1 MTRDTMRILA
11 QDRLISNN
19 TRTTKLNNNDLII
32 GPTGAGKTRSYV
44 KPNLLQYALEGGC
57 SLIIADTKGS
67 LVEEVGP
74 LMAAHG
80 YKVINLD
87 FINLM
92 NNSVGYN
99 PLDFVSYDP
108 AQKGYSEQE
117 ILTISSALVPI
128 ETKRDPFWEQ
138 SAQIFLSAF
147 IGYALETLPPEEHT
161 LEAVVQLYRNLSQP
175 VRVEDRD
182 KSTAGAILFQAL
194 GEKRPDSAAWQN
206 YQMASK
212 IVPSEKTFAS
222 IEMFLTN
229 KLASLS
235 LRGAKRLYNL
245 EERINFQTLCREK
258 TAVFLTISDTDRSM
272 DKLVNLFY
280 TQALDQLVKTANTSP
295 GYRLPLPVR
304 LILDDFAANVTIP
317 DFDKTIAVIRS
328 REISVSLIIQDI
340 NQLYSLY
347 GVPRGNTI
355 INNCDSQLYLGGQDV
370 DTAQFISTK
379 ANKTK
384 DTILNM
390 PLDDAWLFVRGS
402 VPAQV
407 RKYDLTAHPLYGE
420 LPEAG
425 GTPPPLP
432 KAEEGKVGAGMN
444 VPVLVKRIKVVL
456 SGGPV
461 EDAEFSD
468 TLEAL
473 EKRIAEYTQEDEQEY
488 TPDMADPDSEEA
500 PEEEIPEDLRASMEE
515 GPWAPRWGELPK
527 LERGRHAWQI
537 KVQRS
542 KLTSLTNRLEQL
554 LSGRDTLV
562 LPLVSDQQ
570 GRYSEDAAWT
580 LVGRLYQGVGSC
592 TGTFLEDITARSF
605 YVSFLYCAVR
615 LCAICPPWVTGNTS
629 NSLGPQWKGFH
640 GSFDDILDMAQQAAS
655 QSEIDLYCKELY
667 DPLRLDNIFGYMDNL
682 YELFSGKSIKWTISE
697 AAKAAAKDQYAL
709 EEAATLYRL
718 AEQYSGD
725 PPPAGS
731 TADELYY
738 GNYLGADS
746 VRDKSD
752 RDRYERWE
760 REASARWDR
769 EAWAKTVEIPCKEE
783 FCMHY
788 RRLRLLLFRKNFQES
803 LFRIIECTL
812 DAVLLEEKAS
822 LFLKRDLFS
831 QVCAQLDSV
840 MASLKEQNTANN

>member
-32 GPTGAGKTRSYV
+32 GPTGAGKTRNYV

-355 INNCDSQLYLGGQDV
+355 INNCDSQLFLGGQDV

-379 ANKTK
+379 ADRTQNTV
-384 DTILNM
+384 LNL

-402 VPAQV
+402 APAQV
-407 RKYDLTAHPLYGE
+407 HKYDLTAHPLYAE

-432 KAEEGKVGAGMN
+432 KWGARVGPGAD
-444 VPVLVKRIKVVL
+444 VPTMVRRVELTHKGI
-456 SGGPV
+456 PV
-461 EDAEFSD
+461 EIVLLDPPAISRNRQEAAQMEETPQETTD
-468 TLEAL
+468 QAL
-473 EKRIAEYTQEDEQEY
+473 EELLHSLEGAPWEQWDQLPPLALSTHWKKRKALW
-488 TPDMADPDSEEA
+488 SRREELS
-500 PEEEIPEDLRASMEE
+500 DKSR
-515 GPWAPRWGELPK
+515 K
-527 LERGRHAWQI
+527 LERA
-537 KVQRS
+537 
-542 KLTSLTNRLEQL
+542 LC
-554 LSGRDTLV
+554 GRDTPV
-562 LPLVSDQQ
+562 LPWVLDQQ

-580 LVGRLYQGVGSC
+580 LVGRMCQAIPYSGPLLRVGP
-592 TGTFLEDITARSF
+592 FYTAF
-605 YVSFLYCAVR
+605 FYCAVR
-615 LCAICPPWVTGNTS
+615 LCTACP
-629 NSLGPQWKGFH
+629 LWKTAFQGMFE
-640 GSFDDILDMAQQAAS
+640 DIVEMARQA
-655 QSEIDLYCKELY
+655 ENVKEGDLIYNELY
-667 DPLRLDNIFGYMDNL
+667 DSDKLWSCGSFFWEMD
-682 YELFSGKSIKWTISE
+682 E
-697 AAKAAAKDQYAL
+697 
-709 EEAATLYRL
+709 LYRL
-718 AEQYSGD
+718 VSGQ
-725 PPPAGS
+725 
-731 TADELYY
+731 TI
-738 GNYLGADS
+738 
-746 VRDKSD
+746 KHTISD
-752 RDRYERWE
+752 MAR
-760 REASARWDR
+760 READNRRLALEVEDPEAFYYEYQPEFSDPRTIYTPEELEENPELETEFYAQQRAAQEAEKEKAAQEEQARQD
-769 EAWAKTVEIPCKEE
+769 WAKTFAAKER
-783 FCMHY
+783 FCQQY
-788 RRLRLLLFRKNFQES
+788 EVLRRLLFRSRNQDGLAEVTERSVILLLAELKVSS
-803 LFRIIECTL
+803 LL
-812 DAVLLEEKAS
+812 DEEA
-822 LFLKRDLFS
+822 FS
-831 QVCAQLDSV
+831 RVCAQMDSAA
-840 MASLKEQNTANN
+840 ASLKEQGAVSG

>member
-1 MTRDTMRILA
+1 MTQDTMRILA

-32 GPTGAGKTRSYV
+32 GPTGAGKTRNYV

-74 LMAAHG
+74 VMAAHG

-175 VRVEDRD
+175 VCAES
-182 KSTAGAILFQAL
+182 KSTAGTILFQAL
-194 GEKRPDSAAWQN
+194 GGKRPDSAAWQN

-317 DFDKTIAVIRS
+317 DFDKTIAIIRS

>member
-1 MTRDTMRILA
+1 MTQDTMRILA

-32 GPTGAGKTRSYV
+32 GPTGAGKTRNYV

-74 LMAAHG
+74 VMAAHG

-175 VRVEDRD
+175 VCAES
-182 KSTAGAILFQAL
+182 KSTAGTILFQAL
-194 GEKRPDSAAWQN
+194 GGKRPDSAAWQN

-245 EERINFQTLCREK
+245 EERINFQSLCREK
-258 TAVFLTISDTDRSM
+258 TALFLTISDTDRSM

-280 TQALDQLVKTANTSP
+280 TQALDQLVKIANASP

-347 GVPRGNTI
+347 GGDRGRTI

-370 DTAQFISTK
+370 DTARFIGIK
-379 ANKTK
+379 ADRTQKTVL
-384 DTILNM
+384 DL

-402 VPAQV
+402 APAQV
-407 RKYDLTAHPLYGE
+407 RKYDLAAHPLYAE

-432 KAEEGKVGAGMN
+432 KAGDGKVGAGMN
-444 VPVLVKRIKVVL
+444 IPVLVKRIKAVL
-456 SGGPV
+456 LGGPV
-461 EDAEFSD
+461 EDAEYSD

-473 EKRIAEYTQEDEQEY
+473 EKRIAEYTQQEY
-488 TPDMADPDSEEA
+488 TQDIPDMVA
-500 PEEEIPEDLRASMEE
+500 PEEEIPEELRASMED

-527 LERGRHAWQI
+527 LGPGRHAWKI
-537 KVQRS
+537 GVQRNT
-542 KLTSLTNRLEQL
+542 LTDLANQLERL
-554 LSGRDTLV
+554 LSGRDTLI

-570 GRYSEDAAWT
+570 GQYSEDAAWT
-580 LVGRLYQGVGSC
+580 LVGRLYQAVESC
-592 TGTFLEDITARSF
+592 TGDFLQDIMARSL

-615 LCAICPPWVTGNTS
+615 LCAICPPWAKAAKS
-629 NSLGPQWKGFH
+629 YQLGIPKWKQLQ
-640 GSFDDILDMAQQAAS
+640 GSFDDILDMARQAAS

-667 DPLRLDNIFGYMDNL
+667 APLELDSFFASMDGL
-682 YELFSGKSIKWTISE
+682 YEVFSGKSIKWTISE
-697 AAKAAAKDQYAL
+697 AAKNAAKDQHAL
-709 EEAATLYRL
+709 EEVAMLYKL
-718 AEQYSGD
+718 AEQYGD
-725 PPPAGS
+725 KLPAGY
-731 TADELYY
+731 TANDFYY
-738 GNYLGADS
+738 GNYPAKDYVNERAGVDL
-746 VRDKSD
+746 
-752 RDRYERWE
+752 YEKE
-760 REASARWDR
+760 EKEKTARLER
-769 EAWAKTVEIPCKEE
+769 EAWARTVEIPCKEE

>member
-32 GPTGAGKTRSYV
+32 GPTGAGKTRNYV

-74 LMAAHG
+74 VMAAHG

-175 VRVEDRD
+175 VCAES
-182 KSTAGAILFQAL
+182 KSTAGTILFQAL
-194 GEKRPDSAAWQN
+194 GGKRPDSAAWQN

-245 EERINFQTLCREK
+245 EERINFQSLCREK
-258 TAVFLTISDTDRSM
+258 TALFLTISDTDRSM

-280 TQALDQLVKTANTSP
+280 TQALDQLVKIANASP

-347 GVPRGNTI
+347 GGDRGRTI

-370 DTAQFISTK
+370 DTARFIGIK
-379 ANKTK
+379 ADRTQKTVL
-384 DTILNM
+384 DL

-402 VPAQV
+402 APAQV
-407 RKYDLTAHPLYGE
+407 RKYDLAAHPLYAE

-432 KAEEGKVGAGMN
+432 KAGDGKVGAGMN
-444 VPVLVKRIKVVL
+444 IPVLVKRIKAVL
-456 SGGPV
+456 LGGPV
-461 EDAEFSD
+461 EDAEYSD

-473 EKRIAEYTQEDEQEY
+473 EKRIAEYTQQEY
-488 TPDMADPDSEEA
+488 TQDIPDMVA
-500 PEEEIPEDLRASMEE
+500 PEEEIPEELRASMED

-527 LERGRHAWQI
+527 LGPGRHAWKI
-537 KVQRS
+537 GVQRNT
-542 KLTSLTNRLEQL
+542 LTDLANQLERL
-554 LSGRDTLV
+554 LSGRDTLI

-570 GRYSEDAAWT
+570 GQYSEDAAWT
-580 LVGRLYQGVGSC
+580 LVGRLYQAVESC
-592 TGTFLEDITARSF
+592 TGDFLQDIMARSL

-615 LCAICPPWVTGNTS
+615 LCAICPPWAKAAKS
-629 NSLGPQWKGFH
+629 YQLGIPKWKQLQ
-640 GSFDDILDMAQQAAS
+640 GSFDDILDMARQAAS

-667 DPLRLDNIFGYMDNL
+667 APLELDSFFASMDGL
-682 YELFSGKSIKWTISE
+682 YEVFSGKSIKWTISE
-697 AAKAAAKDQYAL
+697 AAKNAAKDQHAL
-709 EEAATLYRL
+709 EEVAMLYKL
-718 AEQYSGD
+718 AEQYGD
-725 PPPAGS
+725 KLPAGY
-731 TADELYY
+731 TANDFYY
-738 GNYLGADS
+738 GNYPAKDYVNERAGVDL
-746 VRDKSD
+746 
-752 RDRYERWE
+752 YEKE
-760 REASARWDR
+760 EKEKTARLER
-769 EAWAKTVEIPCKEE
+769 EAWARTVEIPCKEE

>member
-1 MTRDTMRILA
+1 MTQDTMRILA

-32 GPTGAGKTRSYV
+32 GPTGAGKTRNYV

-175 VRVEDRD
+175 VCAES
-182 KSTAGAILFQAL
+182 KSTAGTILFQAL
-194 GEKRPDSAAWQN
+194 GGKRPDSAAWQN

-317 DFDKTIAVIRS
+317 DFDKTIAIIRS

>member
-32 GPTGAGKTRSYV
+32 GPTGAGKTRNYV

-74 LMAAHG
+74 VMAAHG

-99 PLDFVSYDP
+99 PLDFVSCDP

-175 VRVEDRD
+175 VCAES
-182 KSTAGAILFQAL
+182 KSTAGTILFQAL
-194 GEKRPDSAAWQN
+194 GGKRPDSAAWQN

-317 DFDKTIAVIRS
+317 DFDKTIAIIRS

-432 KAEEGKVGAGMN
+432 KAEEGKVGATG
-444 VPVLVKRIKVVL
+444 
-456 SGGPV
+456 
-461 EDAEFSD
+461 FS
-468 TLEAL
+468 E
-473 EKRIAEYTQEDEQEY
+473 
-488 TPDMADPDSEEA
+488 
-500 PEEEIPEDLRASMEE
+500 
-515 GPWAPRWGELPK
+515 
-527 LERGRHAWQI
+527 
-537 KVQRS
+537 
-542 KLTSLTNRLEQL
+542 
-554 LSGRDTLV
+554 
-562 LPLVSDQQ
+562 
-570 GRYSEDAAWT
+570 
-580 LVGRLYQGVGSC
+580 
-592 TGTFLEDITARSF
+592 
-605 YVSFLYCAVR
+605 
-615 LCAICPPWVTGNTS
+615 
-629 NSLGPQWKGFH
+629 
-640 GSFDDILDMAQQAAS
+640 S
-655 QSEIDLYCKELY
+655 Q
-667 DPLRLDNIFGYMDNL
+667 
-682 YELFSGKSIKWTISE
+682 
-697 AAKAAAKDQYAL
+697 
-709 EEAATLYRL
+709 
-718 AEQYSGD
+718 
-725 PPPAGS
+725 
-731 TADELYY
+731 
-738 GNYLGADS
+738 
-746 VRDKSD
+746 
-752 RDRYERWE
+752 
-760 REASARWDR
+760 
-769 EAWAKTVEIPCKEE
+769 
-783 FCMHY
+783 
-788 RRLRLLLFRKNFQES
+788 
-803 LFRIIECTL
+803 
-812 DAVLLEEKAS
+812 
-822 LFLKRDLFS
+822 
-831 QVCAQLDSV
+831 
-840 MASLKEQNTANN
+840 

>member
-32 GPTGAGKTRSYV
+32 GPTGAGKTRNYV

-74 LMAAHG
+74 VMAAHG

-175 VRVEDRD
+175 VCAES
-182 KSTAGAILFQAL
+182 KSTAGTILFQAL
-194 GEKRPDSAAWQN
+194 GGKRPDSAAWQN

>member
-32 GPTGAGKTRSYV
+32 GPTGAGKTRNYV

-74 LMAAHG
+74 VMAAHG

-175 VRVEDRD
+175 VCAES
-182 KSTAGAILFQAL
+182 KSTAGTILFQAL
-194 GEKRPDSAAWQN
+194 GGKRPDSAAWQN

-527 LERGRHAWQI
+527 LERGRHAWE
-537 KVQRS
+537 VEVPRS
-542 KLTSLTNRLEQL
+542 QLTSLTNRLEQV

>member
-74 LMAAHG
+74 VMAAHG

-175 VRVEDRD
+175 VCAES
-182 KSTAGAILFQAL
+182 KSTAGTILFQAL
-194 GEKRPDSAAWQN
+194 GGKRPDSAAWQN

-444 VPVLVKRIKVVL
+444 VPVLAKRIKVVL

-527 LERGRHAWQI
+527 LERGRHAWKI
-537 KVQRS
+537 EVQRS
-542 KLTSLTNRLEQL
+542 KLTSLTNRLEQV

-580 LVGRLYQGVGSC
+580 LVGRLYQAVESC
-592 TGTFLEDITARSF
+592 TGDFLQDIMARSF

-615 LCAICPPWVTGNTS
+615 LCAICPPWVKGNTS

-738 GNYLGADS
+738 GNYLGADY

-752 RDRYERWE
+752 RDRYERRE
-760 REASARWDR
+760 REAIARWER

-803 LFRIIECTL
+803 LFRIIERTL
-812 DAVLLEEKAS
+812 DTVLLEEKAS
-822 LFLKRDLFS
+822 LFLKWDLFS

>member
-1 MTRDTMRILA
+1 MTQDTMRILA

-32 GPTGAGKTRSYV
+32 GPTGAGKTRNYV

-74 LMAAHG
+74 VMAAHG

-175 VRVEDRD
+175 VCAES
-182 KSTAGAILFQAL
+182 KSTAGTILFQAL
-194 GEKRPDSAAWQN
+194 GGKRPDSAAWQN

-317 DFDKTIAVIRS
+317 NFDKTIAVIRS

-527 LERGRHAWQI
+527 LERGRHAWKI
-537 KVQRS
+537 EVQRS

-615 LCAICPPWVTGNTS
+615 LCAICPPWVKGNTS

-760 REASARWDR
+760 REASARWER

-803 LFRIIECTL
+803 LFRIIEATL

-840 MASLKEQNTANN
+840 MASLKEQNTAND

>member
-32 GPTGAGKTRSYV
+32 GPTGAGKTRNYV

-488 TPDMADPDSEEA
+488 TPDMADPESEEA

-527 LERGRHAWQI
+527 LERGRHAWKI
-537 KVQRS
+537 GVQRS
-542 KLTSLTNRLEQL
+542 QLTSLTNRLEQV

>member
-1 MTRDTMRILA
+1 MTQDTMRILA

-32 GPTGAGKTRSYV
+32 GPTGAGKTRNYV

-74 LMAAHG
+74 VMAAHG

-175 VRVEDRD
+175 VCAES
-182 KSTAGAILFQAL
+182 KSTAGTILFQAL
-194 GEKRPDSAAWQN
+194 GGKRPDSAAWQN

-655 QSEIDLYCKELY
+655 QSEIDLYYKELY

>member
-32 GPTGAGKTRSYV
+32 GPTGAGKTRNYV

>member
-32 GPTGAGKTRSYV
+32 GPTGAGKTRNYV

-379 ANKTK
+379 ADRTQNTV
-384 DTILNM
+384 LNL

-402 VPAQV
+402 APAQV
-407 RKYDLTAHPLYGE
+407 HKYDLTAHPLYAE

-432 KAEEGKVGAGMN
+432 KWGARVGPGAD
-444 VPVLVKRIKVVL
+444 VPTMVRRVELTHKGI
-456 SGGPV
+456 PV
-461 EDAEFSD
+461 EIVLLDPPAISRNRQEAAQMEETPQETTD
-468 TLEAL
+468 QAL
-473 EKRIAEYTQEDEQEY
+473 EELLHSLEGAPWEQWDQLPPLALSTHWKKRKALW
-488 TPDMADPDSEEA
+488 SRREELS
-500 PEEEIPEDLRASMEE
+500 DKSR
-515 GPWAPRWGELPK
+515 K
-527 LERGRHAWQI
+527 LERA
-537 KVQRS
+537 
-542 KLTSLTNRLEQL
+542 LC
-554 LSGRDTLV
+554 GRDTPV
-562 LPLVSDQQ
+562 LPWVLDQQ

-580 LVGRLYQGVGSC
+580 LVGRMCQAIPYSGPLLRVGP
-592 TGTFLEDITARSF
+592 FYTAF
-605 YVSFLYCAVR
+605 FYCAVR
-615 LCAICPPWVTGNTS
+615 LCTACP
-629 NSLGPQWKGFH
+629 LWKTAFQGMFE
-640 GSFDDILDMAQQAAS
+640 DIVEMARQA
-655 QSEIDLYCKELY
+655 ENVKEGDLIYNELY
-667 DPLRLDNIFGYMDNL
+667 DSDKLWSCGSFFWEMD
-682 YELFSGKSIKWTISE
+682 E
-697 AAKAAAKDQYAL
+697 
-709 EEAATLYRL
+709 LYRL
-718 AEQYSGD
+718 VSGQ
-725 PPPAGS
+725 
-731 TADELYY
+731 TI
-738 GNYLGADS
+738 
-746 VRDKSD
+746 KHTISD
-752 RDRYERWE
+752 MAR
-760 REASARWDR
+760 READNRRLALEVEDPEAFYYEYQPEFSDPRTIYTPEELEENPELETEFYAQQRAAQEAEKEKAAQEEQARQD
-769 EAWAKTVEIPCKEE
+769 WAKTFAAKER
-783 FCMHY
+783 FCQQY
-788 RRLRLLLFRKNFQES
+788 EVLRRLLFRSRNQDGLAEVTERSVILLLAELKVSS
-803 LFRIIECTL
+803 LL
-812 DAVLLEEKAS
+812 DEEA
-822 LFLKRDLFS
+822 FS
-831 QVCAQLDSV
+831 RVCAQMDSAA
-840 MASLKEQNTANN
+840 ASLKEQGAVSG

>member
-1 MTRDTMRILA
+1 MTQDTMRILA

-32 GPTGAGKTRSYV
+32 GPTGAGKTRNYV

-74 LMAAHG
+74 VMAAHG

-175 VRVEDRD
+175 VCAES
-182 KSTAGAILFQAL
+182 KSTAGTILFQAL
-194 GEKRPDSAAWQN
+194 GGKRPDSAAWQN

-317 DFDKTIAVIRS
+317 DFDKPIAVIRS

-527 LERGRHAWQI
+527 LERGRHAWKI
-537 KVQRS
+537 GVQRS
-542 KLTSLTNRLEQL
+542 QLTSLTNRLEQV

-580 LVGRLYQGVGSC
+580 LVGRLYQAVESC
-592 TGTFLEDITARSF
+592 TGTFLKDITARSF

-615 LCAICPPWVTGNTS
+615 LCAICPPWAKAAKS
-629 NSLGPQWKGFH
+629 YQLGIPKWKQLQ
-640 GSFDDILDMAQQAAS
+640 GSFDDILDMARQAAA
-655 QSEIDLYCKELY
+655 QSESGLYCKELY
-667 DPLRLDNIFGYMDNL
+667 NPLELDSFFASMDGL
-682 YELFSGKSIKWTISE
+682 YEVFSGKSIKWTISE
-697 AAKAAAKDQYAL
+697 AAKNAAKDQHAL
-709 EEAATLYRL
+709 EEVAMLYEL
-718 AEQYSGD
+718 AEQYGD
-725 PPPAGS
+725 KLPAGY
-731 TADELYY
+731 TANDFYY
-738 GNYLGADS
+738 GNYPA
-746 VRDKSD
+746 RDYVND
-752 RDRYERWE
+752 RAGVALYEKDEKEATARWE
-760 REASARWDR
+760 R

-803 LFRIIECTL
+803 LFRIIERTL

>member
-1 MTRDTMRILA
+1 MTQDTMRILA

-32 GPTGAGKTRSYV
+32 GPTGAGKTRNYV

-74 LMAAHG
+74 VMAAHG

-175 VRVEDRD
+175 VCAES
-182 KSTAGAILFQAL
+182 KSTAGTILFQAL
-194 GEKRPDSAAWQN
+194 GGKRPDSAAWQN

>member
-1 MTRDTMRILA
+1 MPQDTLRILA

-19 TRTTKLNNNDLII
+19 TWTTKINNNDLII

-44 KPNLLQYALEGGC
+44 KPNLLQYALEGGS

-67 LVEEVGP
+67 LVKEVGP
-74 LMAAHG
+74 VMAAHG
-80 YKVINLD
+80 YRIINLD
-87 FINLM
+87 FIDLM
-92 NNSVGYN
+92 NNAVGYN

-108 AQKGYSEQE
+108 AQQGYSEQE

-128 ETKRDPFWEQ
+128 ESKNDPFWEQ
-138 SAQIFLSAF
+138 SAQIFLTAF
-147 IGYALETLPPEEHT
+147 IGYVLETLPPEEHT
-161 LEAVVQLYRNLSQP
+161 LEAVVQLYRNLNRT
-175 VRVEDRD
+175 VRNEDGD

-194 GEKRPDSAAWQN
+194 EKKMPDSAAWQN

-212 IVPSEKTFAS
+212 VSESERTYAS
-222 IEMFLTN
+222 IEMFLTKN
-229 KLASLS
+229 LAPLS
-235 LRGAKRLYNL
+235 LRGARRLYNL
-245 EERINFQTLCREK
+245 EERVDFQSLCREK
-258 TAVFLTISDTDRSM
+258 TALFLTISDTDRSM

-280 TQALDQLVKTANTSP
+280 TQALDQLVKIANASP

-304 LILDDFAANVTIP
+304 LILDDFAANVVIP

-347 GVPRGNTI
+347 GGDRGRTI

-370 DTAQFISTK
+370 DTAKFIGTK
-379 ANKTK
+379 ADRTQKTVL
-384 DTILNM
+384 DL

-402 VPAQV
+402 APAQV
-407 RKYDLTAHPLYGE
+407 QKYGLTAHPLYGE

-432 KAEEGKVGAGMN
+432 KAEDGKIGAGMN
-444 VPVLVKRIKVVL
+444 VPVLTKRIKTVL

-461 EDAEFSD
+461 EDEEFSD

-473 EKRIAEYTQEDEQEY
+473 AGRITEFAEEDELEVIPEPAA
-488 TPDMADPDSEEA
+488 PDGEEEEL
-500 PEEEIPEDLRASMEE
+500 PEELRASMED
-515 GPWAPRWGELPK
+515 GPWAPRWGKLPA
-527 LERGRHAWQI
+527 LGPGSHAWKI
-537 KVQRS
+537 EVRRS
-542 KLTSLTNRLEQL
+542 KLTGLANQLEQL

-570 GRYSEDAAWT
+570 GQYSEDAAWT
-580 LVGRLYQGVGSC
+580 LVGRLYQAVESC
-592 TGTFLEDITARSF
+592 TGDFLQDVMARSF

-615 LCAICPPWVTGNTS
+615 LCAICPPWA
-629 NSLGPQWKGFH
+629 KGSGTFN
-640 GSFDDILDMAQQAAS
+640 DILNMARQAAA
-655 QSEIDLYCKELY
+655 QSESGLYCKELY
-667 DPLRLDNIFGYMDNL
+667 NPLELDSFFASMDGL
-682 YELFSGKSIKWTISE
+682 YEVFSGKSIKWTISE
-697 AAKAAAKDQYAL
+697 AARNAAKDQHAL
-709 EEAATLYRL
+709 EEVAMLYKL
-718 AEQYSGD
+718 AEQYGD
-725 PPPAGS
+725 KLPAGY
-731 TADELYY
+731 TANDFYY
-738 GNYLGADS
+738 GNYPA
-746 VRDKSD
+746 RDYVND
-752 RDRYERWE
+752 RAGVDLYEKEEKEATARWE
-760 REASARWDR
+760 R

-803 LFRIIECTL
+803 LFRIIERTL

>member
-74 LMAAHG
+74 VMAAHG

-161 LEAVVQLYRNLSQP
+161 LEAVVQLYRNLSRP
-175 VRVEDRD
+175 VCAES
-182 KSTAGAILFQAL
+182 KSTAGTILFQAL
-194 GEKRPDSAAWQN
+194 GGKRPDSAAWQN

-280 TQALDQLVKTANTSP
+280 TQALDQLVKIANASP

-347 GVPRGNTI
+347 GGDRGRTI

-370 DTAQFISTK
+370 DTARFIGIK
-379 ANKTK
+379 ADRTQKTVL
-384 DTILNM
+384 DL

-402 VPAQV
+402 APAQV
-407 RKYDLTAHPLYGE
+407 RKYDLAAHPLYAE

-432 KAEEGKVGAGMN
+432 KAGDGKVGAGMN
-444 VPVLVKRIKVVL
+444 IPVLVKRIKAVL
-456 SGGPV
+456 LGGPV
-461 EDAEFSD
+461 EDAEYSD

-473 EKRIAEYTQEDEQEY
+473 EKRIAEYTQQEY
-488 TPDMADPDSEEA
+488 TQDIPDMVA
-500 PEEEIPEDLRASMEE
+500 PEEEIPEELRASMED

-527 LERGRHAWQI
+527 LGPGRHAWKI
-537 KVQRS
+537 GVQRNT
-542 KLTSLTNRLEQL
+542 LTDLANQLERL
-554 LSGRDTLV
+554 LSGRDTLI

-570 GRYSEDAAWT
+570 GQYSEDAAWT
-580 LVGRLYQGVGSC
+580 LVGRLYQAVESC
-592 TGTFLEDITARSF
+592 TGDFLQDIMARSL

-615 LCAICPPWVTGNTS
+615 LCAICPPWAKAAKS
-629 NSLGPQWKGFH
+629 YQLGIPKWKQLQ
-640 GSFDDILDMAQQAAS
+640 GSFDDILDMARQAAS

-667 DPLRLDNIFGYMDNL
+667 APLELDSFFASMDGL
-682 YELFSGKSIKWTISE
+682 YEVFSGKSIKWTISE
-697 AAKAAAKDQYAL
+697 AAKNAAKDQHAL
-709 EEAATLYRL
+709 EEVAMLYKL
-718 AEQYSGD
+718 AEQYGD
-725 PPPAGS
+725 KLPAGY
-731 TADELYY
+731 TANDFYY
-738 GNYLGADS
+738 GNYPAKDYVNERAGVDL
-746 VRDKSD
+746 
-752 RDRYERWE
+752 YEKE
-760 REASARWDR
+760 EKEKTARLER
-769 EAWAKTVEIPCKEE
+769 EAWARTVEIPCKEE

-803 LFRIIECTL
+803 LFRIVQTTL
-812 DAVLLEEKAS
+812 DSVLLEEKAS
-822 LFLKRDLFS
+822 RFLKRDLFS
-831 QVCAQLDSV
+831 QVCAQLNSAMD
-840 MASLKEQNTANN
+840 SLKEQNAAND

>member
-32 GPTGAGKTRSYV
+32 GPTGAGKTRNYV

-74 LMAAHG
+74 VMAAHG

-161 LEAVVQLYRNLSQP
+161 LEAVVQLYRNLSRP
-175 VRVEDRD
+175 VCAES
-182 KSTAGAILFQAL
+182 KSTAGTILFQAL
-194 GEKRPDSAAWQN
+194 GGKRPDSAAWQN

-280 TQALDQLVKTANTSP
+280 TQALDQLVKIANASP

-347 GVPRGNTI
+347 GGDRGRTI

-370 DTAQFISTK
+370 DTARFIGIK
-379 ANKTK
+379 ADRTQKTVL
-384 DTILNM
+384 DL

-402 VPAQV
+402 APAQV
-407 RKYDLTAHPLYGE
+407 RKYDLAAHPLYAE

-432 KAEEGKVGAGMN
+432 KAGDGKVGAGMN
-444 VPVLVKRIKVVL
+444 IPVLVKRIKAVL
-456 SGGPV
+456 LGGPV
-461 EDAEFSD
+461 EDAEYSD

-473 EKRIAEYTQEDEQEY
+473 EKRIAEYTQQEY
-488 TPDMADPDSEEA
+488 TQDIPDMVA
-500 PEEEIPEDLRASMEE
+500 PEEEIPEELRASMED

-527 LERGRHAWQI
+527 LGPGRHAWKI
-537 KVQRS
+537 GVQRNT
-542 KLTSLTNRLEQL
+542 LTDLANQLERL
-554 LSGRDTLV
+554 LSGRDTLI

-570 GRYSEDAAWT
+570 GQYSEDAAWT
-580 LVGRLYQGVGSC
+580 LVGRLYQAVESC
-592 TGTFLEDITARSF
+592 TGDFLQDIMARSL

-615 LCAICPPWVTGNTS
+615 LCAICPPWAKAAKS
-629 NSLGPQWKGFH
+629 YQLGIPKWKQLQ
-640 GSFDDILDMAQQAAS
+640 GSFDDILDMARQAAS

-667 DPLRLDNIFGYMDNL
+667 APLELDSFFASMDGL
-682 YELFSGKSIKWTISE
+682 YEVFSGKSIKWTISE
-697 AAKAAAKDQYAL
+697 AAKNAAKDQHAL
-709 EEAATLYRL
+709 EEVAMLYKL
-718 AEQYSGD
+718 AEQYGD
-725 PPPAGS
+725 KLPAGY
-731 TADELYY
+731 TANDFYY
-738 GNYLGADS
+738 GNYPAKDYVNERAGVDL
-746 VRDKSD
+746 
-752 RDRYERWE
+752 YEKE
-760 REASARWDR
+760 EKEKTARLER
-769 EAWAKTVEIPCKEE
+769 EAWARTVEIPCKEE

>member
-74 LMAAHG
+74 VMAAHG

-175 VRVEDRD
+175 VCAES
-182 KSTAGAILFQAL
+182 KSTAGTILFQAL
-194 GEKRPDSAAWQN
+194 GGKRPDSAAWQN

>member
-1 MTRDTMRILA
+1 MTQDTMRILA

-32 GPTGAGKTRSYV
+32 GPTGAGKTRNYV

-74 LMAAHG
+74 VMAAHG

-175 VRVEDRD
+175 VCAES
-182 KSTAGAILFQAL
+182 KSTAGTILFQAL
-194 GEKRPDSAAWQN
+194 GGKRPDSAAWQN

-347 GVPRGNTI
+347 GDHRGRSI

-370 DTAQFISTK
+370 DTAQFIGTK
-379 ANKTK
+379 ADRTQNTV
-384 DTILNM
+384 LNL

-402 VPAQV
+402 APAQV
-407 RKYDLTAHPLYGE
+407 HKYDLTAHPLYAE

-432 KAEEGKVGAGMN
+432 KWGARVGPGAD
-444 VPVLVKRIKVVL
+444 VPTMVRRVELTHKGI
-456 SGGPV
+456 PV
-461 EDAEFSD
+461 EIVLLDPPAISRNRQEAAQMEETPQETTD
-468 TLEAL
+468 QAL
-473 EKRIAEYTQEDEQEY
+473 EELLHSLEGAPWEQWDQLPPLALSTHWKKRKALW
-488 TPDMADPDSEEA
+488 SRREELS
-500 PEEEIPEDLRASMEE
+500 DKSR
-515 GPWAPRWGELPK
+515 K
-527 LERGRHAWQI
+527 LERA
-537 KVQRS
+537 
-542 KLTSLTNRLEQL
+542 LC
-554 LSGRDTLV
+554 GRDTPV
-562 LPLVSDQQ
+562 LPWVLDQQ

-580 LVGRLYQGVGSC
+580 LVGRMCQAIPYSGPLLRVGP
-592 TGTFLEDITARSF
+592 FYTAF
-605 YVSFLYCAVR
+605 FYCAVR
-615 LCAICPPWVTGNTS
+615 LCTACPPWKTAFQGM
-629 NSLGPQWKGFH
+629 FE
-640 GSFDDILDMAQQAAS
+640 DIVEMARQA
-655 QSEIDLYCKELY
+655 ENVKEGDLIYNELY
-667 DPLRLDNIFGYMDNL
+667 DSDKLWSCGSFFWEMD
-682 YELFSGKSIKWTISE
+682 E
-697 AAKAAAKDQYAL
+697 
-709 EEAATLYRL
+709 LYRL
-718 AEQYSGD
+718 VSGQ
-725 PPPAGS
+725 
-731 TADELYY
+731 TI
-738 GNYLGADS
+738 
-746 VRDKSD
+746 KHTISD
-752 RDRYERWE
+752 MAR
-760 REASARWDR
+760 READNRRLALEVEDPEAFYYEYQPEFSDPRTIYTPEELEENPELETEFYAQQRAAQEAEKEKAAQEEQARQD
-769 EAWAKTVEIPCKEE
+769 WAKTFAAKER
-783 FCMHY
+783 FCQQY
-788 RRLRLLLFRKNFQES
+788 EVLRRLLFRSRNQDGLAEVTERSVILLLAELKVSS
-803 LFRIIECTL
+803 LL
-812 DAVLLEEKAS
+812 DEEA
-822 LFLKRDLFS
+822 FS
-831 QVCAQLDSV
+831 RVCAQMDSAA
-840 MASLKEQNTANN
+840 ASLKEQGAVSG

>member
-74 LMAAHG
+74 VMAAHG

-175 VRVEDRD
+175 VCAES
-182 KSTAGAILFQAL
+182 KSTAGTILFQAL
-194 GEKRPDSAAWQN
+194 GGKRPDSAAWQN

-280 TQALDQLVKTANTSP
+280 TQALDQLVKTANASP

-432 KAEEGKVGAGMN
+432 KWGARVGPGAD
-444 VPVLVKRIKVVL
+444 VPTMVRRVELTHKGI
-456 SGGPV
+456 PV
-461 EDAEFSD
+461 EIVLLDPPAISRNRQEAAQMEETPQETTD
-468 TLEAL
+468 QAL
-473 EKRIAEYTQEDEQEY
+473 EELLHSLEGAPWEQWDQLPPLALSTHWKKRKALW
-488 TPDMADPDSEEA
+488 SRREELS
-500 PEEEIPEDLRASMEE
+500 DKSR
-515 GPWAPRWGELPK
+515 K
-527 LERGRHAWQI
+527 LERA
-537 KVQRS
+537 
-542 KLTSLTNRLEQL
+542 LC
-554 LSGRDTLV
+554 GRDTPV
-562 LPLVSDQQ
+562 LPWVLDQQ

-580 LVGRLYQGVGSC
+580 LVGRMCQAIPYSGPLLRVGP
-592 TGTFLEDITARSF
+592 FYTAF
-605 YVSFLYCAVR
+605 FYCAVR
-615 LCAICPPWVTGNTS
+615 LCTACPPWKTAFQGM
-629 NSLGPQWKGFH
+629 FE
-640 GSFDDILDMAQQAAS
+640 DIVEMARQA
-655 QSEIDLYCKELY
+655 ENVKEGDLIYNELY
-667 DPLRLDNIFGYMDNL
+667 DSDKLWSCGSFFWEMD
-682 YELFSGKSIKWTISE
+682 E
-697 AAKAAAKDQYAL
+697 
-709 EEAATLYRL
+709 LYRL
-718 AEQYSGD
+718 VSGQ
-725 PPPAGS
+725 
-731 TADELYY
+731 TI
-738 GNYLGADS
+738 
-746 VRDKSD
+746 KHTISD
-752 RDRYERWE
+752 MAR
-760 REASARWDR
+760 READNRRLALEVEDPEAFYYEYQPEFSDPRTIYTPEELEENPELETEFYAQQRAAQEAEKEKAAQEEQARQD
-769 EAWAKTVEIPCKEE
+769 WAKTFAAKER
-783 FCMHY
+783 FCQQY
-788 RRLRLLLFRKNFQES
+788 EVLRRLLFRSRNQDGLAEVTERSVILLLAELKVSS
-803 LFRIIECTL
+803 LL
-812 DAVLLEEKAS
+812 DEEA
-822 LFLKRDLFS
+822 FS
-831 QVCAQLDSV
+831 RVCAQMDSAA
-840 MASLKEQNTANN
+840 ASLKEQGAVNG

>member
-74 LMAAHG
+74 VMAAHG

-161 LEAVVQLYRNLSQP
+161 LEAVVQLYRNLSRP
-175 VRVEDRD
+175 VCAES
-182 KSTAGAILFQAL
+182 KSTAGTILFQAL
-194 GEKRPDSAAWQN
+194 GGKRPDSAAWQN

-280 TQALDQLVKTANTSP
+280 TQALDQLVKIANASP

-347 GVPRGNTI
+347 GGDRGRTI

-370 DTAQFISTK
+370 DTARFIGIK
-379 ANKTK
+379 ADRTQKTVL
-384 DTILNM
+384 DL

-402 VPAQV
+402 APAQV
-407 RKYDLTAHPLYGE
+407 RKYDLAAHPLYAE

-432 KAEEGKVGAGMN
+432 KAGDGKVGAGMN
-444 VPVLVKRIKVVL
+444 IPVLVKRIKAVL
-456 SGGPV
+456 LGGPV
-461 EDAEFSD
+461 EDAEYSD

-473 EKRIAEYTQEDEQEY
+473 EKRIAEYTQQEY
-488 TPDMADPDSEEA
+488 TQDIPDMVA
-500 PEEEIPEDLRASMEE
+500 PEEEIPEELRASMED

-527 LERGRHAWQI
+527 LGPGRHAWKI
-537 KVQRS
+537 GVQRNT
-542 KLTSLTNRLEQL
+542 LTDLANQLERL
-554 LSGRDTLV
+554 LSGRDTLI

-570 GRYSEDAAWT
+570 GQYSEDAAWT
-580 LVGRLYQGVGSC
+580 LVGRLYQAVESC
-592 TGTFLEDITARSF
+592 TGDFLQDIMARSL

-615 LCAICPPWVTGNTS
+615 LCAICPPWAKAAKS
-629 NSLGPQWKGFH
+629 YQLGIPKWKQLQ
-640 GSFDDILDMAQQAAS
+640 GSFDDILDMARQAAS

-667 DPLRLDNIFGYMDNL
+667 APLELDSFFASMDGL
-682 YELFSGKSIKWTISE
+682 YEVFSGKSIKWTISE
-697 AAKAAAKDQYAL
+697 AAKNAAKDQHAL
-709 EEAATLYRL
+709 EEVAMLYEL
-718 AEQYSGD
+718 AEQYGD
-725 PPPAGS
+725 KLPAGY
-731 TADELYY
+731 TANDFYY
-738 GNYLGADS
+738 GNYPAKDYVNERAGVDL
-746 VRDKSD
+746 
-752 RDRYERWE
+752 YEKE
-760 REASARWDR
+760 EKEKTARLER
-769 EAWAKTVEIPCKEE
+769 EAWARTVEIPCKEE

-803 LFRIIECTL
+803 LFRIVQTTL
-812 DAVLLEEKAS
+812 DSVLLEEKAS
-822 LFLKRDLFS
+822 RFLKRDLFS
-831 QVCAQLDSV
+831 QVCAQLNSAMD
-840 MASLKEQNTANN
+840 SLKEQNAAND